1 MLQYQTGGVSMPYA
15 VLEQKLRL
23 VPESEFD
30 FVSQILDFV
39 LSRNSK
45 SEKENAEKKE
55 KSEKKMYR
63 QPGIAKGTF
72 WMADDFD
79 ETPDCFA
86 EYMP

>member
-1 MLQYQTGGVSMPYA
+1 MPYA

-45 SEKENAEKKE
+45 SEKTNAETKE
-55 KSEKKMYR
+55 KVVVS
-63 QPGIAKGTF
+63 G
-72 WMADDFD
+72 
-79 ETPDCFA
+79 
-86 EYMP
+86 

>member
-1 MLQYQTGGVSMPYA
+1 MPYA

-39 LSRNSK
+39 LSKNSK
-45 SEKENAEKKE
+45 SEKTNAEKKE
-55 KSEKKMYR
+55 KSEKKFYR
-63 QPGIAKGTF
+63 QPGILKGEI

>member
-1 MLQYQTGGVSMPYA
+1 MPYA

-45 SEKENAEKKE
+45 PEKANAETKE
-55 KSEKKMYR
+55 EKKAIR
-63 QPGIAKGTF
+63 KLGQWKGQV

-79 ETPDCFA
+79 ETPECFKD
-86 EYMP
+86 YV

>member
-1 MLQYQTGGVSMPYA
+1 MPYA

-45 SEKENAEKKE
+45 SEKVNVEKKE
-55 KSEKKMYR
+55 KSEKKFYR
-63 QPGIAKGTF
+63 QPGILKGEI